1 MADQKHDPPGRGAG
15 WVAAAIV
22 AVVAVCAVS
31 FMITQRPQEAMAV
44 AEGDP
49 LTGEMQNGQT
59 PAHPTTPGDAP
70 EAISVKPL
78 DGADTGRIPPEP
90 YIPPRT
96 AIDANAAASNASAV
110 EPAR

>member
-1 MADQKHDPPGRGAG
+1 MADQKHEPPGRSAG
-15 WVAAAIV
+15 WVVAAIV

-31 FMITQRPQEAMAV
+31 FMITQRPQEALAV

-49 LTGEMQNGQT
+49 LTGEMQRDSR
-59 PAHPTTPGDAP
+59 PAHRATPGGAP
-70 EAISVKPL
+70 EAIRVNPL

-96 AIDANAAASNASAV
+96 AMDANAAGSNASAV
-110 EPAR
+110 EPAH